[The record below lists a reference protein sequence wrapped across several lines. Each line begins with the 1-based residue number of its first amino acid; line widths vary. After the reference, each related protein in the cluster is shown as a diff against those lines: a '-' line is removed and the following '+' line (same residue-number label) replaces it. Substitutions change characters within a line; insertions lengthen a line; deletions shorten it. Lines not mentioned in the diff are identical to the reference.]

1 MNPYPPQLGGTDR
14 GPVSRVELRI
24 ECKALKKKDEF
35 SKSDP
40 CAAIYMLNRKSQKW
54 EELGRTELI
63 KNCHD
68 PKFTRAFKVD
78 YFFEEVQKVKVE
90 VYDLDNETATLE
102 DDDFLGKIECNLGEI
117 VSRNPYSGPL
127 LKKDGKPMGGSTIFI
142 RSEEV
147 KEGGEMVHMKFSATK
162 LDNKDFLG
170 KSDPYL
176 EISKKALDGSW
187 QVVHRT
193 EVIKNTLNPV
203 WRPFTLSSHALCGGN
218 KSEDIKFD
226 CYDYDSDGSH
236 DFIGTFTTTLADM
249 ESKTQGGKEASYPCI
264 NPKKQSK
271 KKYQNSGVIHLTEL
285 KIFKRT
291 SFLEFVYG
299 GMQIN
304 FTVGIDFTGSNGN
317 PSSPNSL
324 HYINPY
330 QPNEYMLAIQAVGN
344 VCQDYDTDKLFPA
357 LGFGAKLPDGTISM
371 EFAINFNPSNP
382 YCAGIGGVLEAY
394 KACIQRVT
402 LYGPTNVAPIIYHV
416 ARFAEQAQKEEGTKG
431 AHAYFILLLLT
442 DGIISDMDKTRDAI
456 VYASGLPMSLIIV
469 GVGDADFSDM
479 NFLDG
484 DDGVLKGA
492 NGRPALRDIVQFVP
506 FREFSMSSSAELAR
520 HVLAEVPQQVV
531 QYYEMRKIPPKPRPA
546 QTQT

>member
-1 MNPYPPQLGGTDR
+1 MNPVPQLGGADR

-40 CAAIYMLNRKSQKW
+40 CAALYMLNRKGQNW
-54 EELGRTELI
+54 EEIGRTELI

-68 PKFTRAFKVD
+68 PKFTRAFRVD

-127 LKKDGKPMGGSTIFI
+127 LKKDGKPMGGSTISI

-176 EISKKALDGSW
+176 EISKKASGSW

-203 WRPFTLSSHALCGGN
+203 WRPFTLSVHAMCGGN

-249 ESKTQGGKEASYPCI
+249 ESNTQGGKEASYPCI

-285 KIFKRT
+285 KIFKRP

-330 QPNEYMLAIQAVGN
+330 QPNEYMQAIQAVGN

-357 LGFGAKLPDGTISM
+357 LGFGAKLPDGTVSM

-394 KACIQRVT
+394 KACIQRVA

-416 ARFAEQAQKEEGTKG
+416 ARFAEQAQREEGTKG

-442 DGIISDMDKTRDAI
+442 DGIITDMDKTRDAI

-469 GVGDADFSDM
+469 GVGDADFTDM

-492 NGRPALRDIVQFVP
+492 NGKPALRDIVQFVP
-506 FREFSMSSSAELAR
+506 FRDFRMSASAELAR
-520 HVLAEVPQQVV
+520 NVLAEVPQQVV

>member
-1 MNPYPPQLGGTDR
+1 MNPVPQLGGADR

-40 CAAIYMLNRKSQKW
+40 CAALYMLNRKGQNW
-54 EELGRTELI
+54 EEIGRTELI

-68 PKFTRAFKVD
+68 PKFTRAFRVD

-127 LKKDGKPMGGSTIFI
+127 LKKDGKPMGGSTISI

-176 EISKKALDGSW
+176 EISKKATDGSW

-203 WRPFTLSSHALCGGN
+203 WRPFTLSVHAMCGGN

-249 ESKTQGGKEASYPCI
+249 ESNTQGGKQASYPCI

-285 KIFKRT
+285 KIFKRP

-330 QPNEYMLAIQAVGN
+330 QPNEYMQAIQAVGN

-357 LGFGAKLPDGTISM
+357 LGFGAKLPDGTVSM

-394 KACIQRVT
+394 KACIQRVA

-416 ARFAEQAQKEEGTKG
+416 ARFAEQAQREEGTKG

-442 DGIISDMDKTRDAI
+442 DGIITDMDKTRDAI

-469 GVGDADFSDM
+469 GVGDADFTDM

-492 NGRPALRDIVQFVP
+492 NGKPALRDIVQFVP
-506 FREFSMSSSAELAR
+506 FRDFRMSASAELAR
-520 HVLAEVPQQVV
+520 NVLAEVPQQVV

>member
-1 MNPYPPQLGGTDR
+1 MNPYGGADR

-24 ECKALKKKDEF
+24 ECKALNKKDEF

-40 CAAIYMLNRKSQKW
+40 CAALYMLSRKSQQW

-68 PKFTRAFKVD
+68 PKFAHAFTVD
-78 YFFEEVQKVKVE
+78 YFFEEVQKVKIE

-102 DDDFLGKIECNLGEI
+102 DDDFLGKVECNLGEI
-117 VSRNPYSGPL
+117 VSRNPYNGPL

-142 RSEEV
+142 RSEEI
-147 KEGGEMVHMKFSATK
+147 KAGGEMASMKFNATK

-176 EISKKALDGSW
+176 EILKKAADGSW

-203 WRPFTLSSHALCGGN
+203 WRPFTLSVHDLCGGN
-218 KSEDIKFD
+218 KSQDIKFD
-226 CYDYDSDGSH
+226 CYDYDNDGSH
-236 DFIGTFTTTLADM
+236 DFIGTFTTTLEDL
-249 ESKTQGGKEASYPCI
+249 ESKTQGGKEAQYPCI

-285 KIFKRT
+285 KIFKQP

-317 PSSPNSL
+317 PANPNSL

-330 QPNEYMLAIQAVGN
+330 QPNEYMQAIQAVGN

-357 LGFGAKLPDGTISM
+357 LGFGAKLPDGKVSM

-394 KACIQRVT
+394 KTCIQRVN
-402 LYGPTNVAPIIYHV
+402 LYGPTNVAPIVYHV
-416 ARFAEQAQKEEGTKG
+416 ARFAEQGQKEEGTKG
-431 AHAYFILLLLT
+431 AHAYFVLLLLT
-442 DGIISDMDKTRDAI
+442 DGIITDMDKTRDAI

-469 GVGDADFSDM
+469 GVGEADFSDM

-506 FREFSMSSSAELAR
+506 FRDFKMTSGAELAR

-531 QYYEMRKIPPKPRPA
+531 QYYKMRKIPPKPRPA
-546 QTQT
+546 PQGT

>member
-1 MNPYPPQLGGTDR
+1 MNPQGVPPLNGAA
-14 GPVSRVELRI
+14 GPVSRVELRV
-24 ECKALKKKDEF
+24 ECKDLKKKDEF

-40 CAAIYMLNRKSQKW
+40 CAALYVLSRKSQKW
-54 EELGRTELI
+54 EEIGRTELI

-68 PKFTRAFKVD
+68 PKFAHAFTVD

-90 VYDLDNETATLE
+90 VYDLDNETASLA
-102 DDDFLGKIECNLGEI
+102 DDDFLGMIECNLGVI
-117 VSRNPYSGPL
+117 VSRNPFSAPL
-127 LKKDGKPMGGSTIFI
+127 LKKDGKPMGGSTITI

-147 KEGGEMVHMKFSATK
+147 KEGGEMVHMKFRATK

-176 EISKKALDGSW
+176 EISKRAADGSW

-203 WRPFTLSSHALCGGN
+203 WRPFCLSSFVLCGGN
-218 KSEDIKFD
+218 KSQEIKFD

-236 DFIGTFTTTLADM
+236 DFIGAFTTTLEDM
-249 ESKTQGGKEASYPCI
+249 ESKTQGGKEAQYPCI

-285 KIFKRT
+285 KIFQRP

-317 PSSPNSL
+317 PANPTSL

-330 QPNEYMLAIQAVGN
+330 QPNEYMQAIQAVGN

-357 LGFGAKLPDGTISM
+357 LGFGAKLPDGQVSM

-382 YCAGIGGVLEAY
+382 YCAGIAGVLEAY

-416 ARFAEQAQKEEGTKG
+416 ARFAEQAQKEEAEKG

-442 DGIISDMDKTRDAI
+442 DGIITDMDRTRDAI

-469 GVGDADFSDM
+469 GVGEADFSDM

-484 DDGVLKGA
+484 DNGTLKGA

-506 FREFSMSSSAELAR
+506 FRDFKKTTGAELAR

-531 QYYEMRKIPPKPRPA
+531 QYYEIRKIPPKPRP
-546 QTQT
+546 TQT